1 RQLDD
6 AHASSAV
13 HAAHVRSSNTD
24 HSGFHRDVGNALR
37 FFDSSSNRADRRIE
51 INNQAFAQPLRLRRA
66 QRQKFHLLVI
76 NFRDEHGS
84 LDAADVQSHYIFIFL
99 RQDCSCFYRY
109 LILVAEAL
117 LVSGLSTT
125 CFAYCKSMEWTWP

>member
-1 RQLDD
+1 MNVGFEALPN
-6 AHASSAV
+6 HADGVA
-13 HAAHVRSSNTD
+13 
-24 HSGFHRDVGNALR
+24 NAILR
-37 FFDSSSNRADRRIE
+37 VD
-51 INNQAFAQPLRLRRA
+51 
-66 QRQKFHLLVI
+66 QKFHLLVI

-109 LILVAEAL
+109 LIFVAEAV

-125 CFAYCKSMEWTWP
+125 CFAYCKSMEWTRPLLACHCAKFSTTMRYLPVKSEAPK